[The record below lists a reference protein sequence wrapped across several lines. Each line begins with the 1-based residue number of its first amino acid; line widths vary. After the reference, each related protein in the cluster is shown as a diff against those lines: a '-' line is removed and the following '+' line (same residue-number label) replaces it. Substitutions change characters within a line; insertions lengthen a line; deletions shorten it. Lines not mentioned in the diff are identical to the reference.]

1 MADAKQQISSTPSH
15 HGRNGKHLSRYLNDH
30 LAGSTSLINLLQHLE
45 GTRGGKD
52 MHWFLVTLRGDV
64 LADRVSLEGVMDR
77 AQVKKHRHRRTT
89 AWLIEKLTRL
99 KLRVDDKG
107 DGALQF
113 LEGLEL
119 VEVGIEGKR
128 ELWRALAATSERMP
142 FLKGIE
148 FGNLIQRADEQHD
161 RVEALRVETAKA
173 ALVGDGDH
181 RDTAAAPGD
190 GRAPALRPA

>member
-1 MADAKQQISSTPSH
+1 MADAKQQMSNAPSH
-15 HGRNGKHLSRYLNDH
+15 HGNAKHLSRYLNDH
-30 LAGSTSLINLLQHLE
+30 LAGSTTLINLLQHLE
-45 GTRGGKD
+45 GTRRGKD

-64 LADRVSLEGVMDR
+64 LADRVSLEGVMER
-77 AQVKKHRHRRTT
+77 AQVKKHRHRRAT

-119 VEVGIEGKR
+119 VEIGIEGKR

-173 ALVGDGDH
+173 ALVGDGNH
-181 RDTAAAPGD
+181 RDKVDAAPAG
-190 GRAPALRPA
+190 GRTPAPRPA